1 MKYVECD
8 RCGKRIEKYYE
19 LKIEITEREQ
29 VTNSRVVETYSYGFD
44 GTSLAVYSLPSYRLS
59 IHLVLCGKCKDEIL
73 KEPIEKIKEEFK

>member
-19 LKIEITEREQ
+19 LKIELLEKEQ
-29 VTNSRVVETYSYGFD
+29 VNVPHVVETSIKDIYSTTTVD
-44 GTSLAVYSLPSYRLS
+44 ILPSYRLS

-73 KEPIEKIKEEFK
+73 KEPIEKIKEEYK

>member
-19 LKIEITEREQ
+19 LKIEVIEREQ
-29 VTNSRVVETYSYGFD
+29 VKDPRVVETYSYGFN
-44 GTSLAVYSLPSYRLS
+44 GTIAVSTLPSYKLS

-73 KEPIEKIKEEFK
+73 KEPIEKIKEEYK